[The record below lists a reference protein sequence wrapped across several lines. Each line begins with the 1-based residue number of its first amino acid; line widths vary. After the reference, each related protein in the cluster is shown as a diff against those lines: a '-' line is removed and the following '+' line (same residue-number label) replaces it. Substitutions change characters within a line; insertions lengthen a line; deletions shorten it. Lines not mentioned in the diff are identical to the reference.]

1 MFQARVR
8 RQIPPSLCKSR
19 SFSMAIISRFAECA
33 KCGAF
38 IHRPNENR
46 GFKEEDGRENGTRE
60 LGKETVAAVG
70 GWLQGRWANRHL

>member
-8 RQIPPSLCKSR
+8 RQIPPSPCKSR

-46 GFKEEDGRENGTRE
+46 RFKEEDGRENGTRE